1 MYLDLSGEVKLQ
13 SVCRTQMCCTSLC
26 CFHLS
31 VLVLL
36 FTYPRLAFII
46 FFLAKLYF
54 GLFCLYYHRRGE
66 RGNRGAVAQY
76 VGVHLLMAPKPVNL
90 T

>member
-1 MYLDLSGEVKLQ
+1 MYLDLFGEVKLQ

-31 VLVLL
+31 VH
-36 FTYPRLAFII
+36 PRLAFII